1 VAHTTPVSAGRTS
14 QVARATLK
22 CREGALLTAAVVTAA
37 ALAAVAVVTA
47 AALAAVAVATVAA
60 VVAAVVAVAADT
72 GKRVEAS
79 RRRRQEAHG
88 LAPRPRINQVRCLL
102 YSTSS

>member
-1 VAHTTPVSAGRTS
+1 
-14 QVARATLK
+14 
-22 CREGALLTAAVVTAA
+22 
-37 ALAAVAVVTA
+37 
-47 AALAAVAVATVAA
+47 VATVAA
-60 VVAAVVAVAADT
+60 VVAVAVAADT